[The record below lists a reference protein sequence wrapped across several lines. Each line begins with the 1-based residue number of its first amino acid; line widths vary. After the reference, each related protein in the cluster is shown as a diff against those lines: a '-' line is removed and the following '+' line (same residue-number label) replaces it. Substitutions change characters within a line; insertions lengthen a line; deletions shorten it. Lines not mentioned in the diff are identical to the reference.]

1 MVCLHTDTMGVHPA
15 CILFD
20 GQGYS
25 PPRPGIPPETTPP
38 ILHILPLIAHQ
49 LASARKK
56 RGSLAFQG
64 SVARVGHIARG
75 VSDRRAKQHWRRRCS
90 GYFSDDGPFELAAET
105 CPGQPQMRVR
115 KERAN
120 AAMTVR
126 IEPVQNLVGRDA
138 LPMGLWRRPHGS
150 NS

>member
-49 LASARKK
+49 LASARKTC
-56 RGSLAFQG
+56 GINLSLASLGLCARTCERYHGLFSPG
-64 SVARVGHIARG
+64 SRPTASIQTLSASPTGLRARWA
-75 VSDRRAKQHWRRRCS
+75 C
-90 GYFSDDGPFELAAET
+90 
-105 CPGQPQMRVR
+105 
-115 KERAN
+115 
-120 AAMTVR
+120 
-126 IEPVQNLVGRDA
+126 
-138 LPMGLWRRPHGS
+138 
-150 NS
+150 

>member
-49 LASARKK
+49 LASARQFSRSCRVNFHANGLGVRLLSCSYNAK
-56 RGSLAFQG
+56 RRRTASK
-64 SVARVGHIARG
+64 VAKSFG
-75 VSDRRAKQHWRRRCS
+75 VSTFRW
-90 GYFSDDGPFELAAET
+90 
-105 CPGQPQMRVR
+105 M
-115 KERAN
+115 
-120 AAMTVR
+120 
-126 IEPVQNLVGRDA
+126 IEK
-138 LPMGLWRRPHGS
+138 
-150 NS
+150 